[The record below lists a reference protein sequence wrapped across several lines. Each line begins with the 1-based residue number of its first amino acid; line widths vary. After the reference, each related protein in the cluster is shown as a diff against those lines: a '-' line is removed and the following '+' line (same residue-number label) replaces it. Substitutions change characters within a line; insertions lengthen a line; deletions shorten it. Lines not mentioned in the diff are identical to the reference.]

1 MTIYSQEHIKLLKTA
16 PYYSIGIALI
26 LCTIKGYIW
35 ITTGSAT
42 LFASL
47 MDSLLDF
54 TASVI
59 NLIAIRMA
67 LMPPD
72 HNHRFGH
79 NKIEDLAV
87 FGQSL
92 IFFLFGIITFYHS
105 VERFIKPKQLEQLGI
120 GVYAMLSCSAI
131 TFALVI
137 YQSYVIKKTKSS
149 IIKADRLHYIID
161 FLTDILVIISFTL
174 SGRFLSLDAILG
186 MFIAIYIVYS
196 SYDLFIKAVR
206 HLLDEELSDKERNK
220 ILKIIRTYKQVLGIH
235 ELKTRY
241 AGNKV
246 FIQFHL
252 EMDNTSS
259 LVEAHRLGDKI
270 TEDILTVFPGAEIII
285 RQDPGIQENVIYREK
300 I

>member
-1 MTIYSQEHIKLLKTA
+1 
-16 PYYSIGIALI
+16 
-26 LCTIKGYIW
+26 
-35 ITTGSAT
+35 
-42 LFASL
+42 

-137 YQSYVIKKTKSS
+137 YQS
-149 IIKADRLHYIID
+149 
-161 FLTDILVIISFTL
+161 
-174 SGRFLSLDAILG
+174 
-186 MFIAIYIVYS
+186 
-196 SYDLFIKAVR
+196 
-206 HLLDEELSDKERNK
+206 
-220 ILKIIRTYKQVLGIH
+220 
-235 ELKTRY
+235 
-241 AGNKV
+241 
-246 FIQFHL
+246 
-252 EMDNTSS
+252 
-259 LVEAHRLGDKI
+259 
-270 TEDILTVFPGAEIII
+270 
-285 RQDPGIQENVIYREK
+285 
-300 I
+300 